1 MKWVT
6 WEHVGVDRMACSWLI
21 KRWIDAEAEF
31 SFIPIDQN
39 SLPEDKEP
47 FDIPGV
53 RLSHRRGHCTFHT
66 MLHEY
71 QIKDPILDQM
81 AKIID
86 EADTI
91 QEAFLEPIAPG
102 LDFICDGI
110 RLTSPDD
117 TTALERG
124 SLIFEAI
131 YSQLSLNRS

>member
-6 WEHVGVDRMACSWLI
+6 WENVGVDRMACAWLI
-21 KRWIDAEAEF
+21 KRCIDTEAEF
-31 SFIPIDQN
+31 FFIPIGQKP
-39 SLPEDKEP
+39 LLEGKEP

-53 RLSHRRGHCTFHT
+53 RLSHQSGHCTFHT
-66 MLHEY
+66 MLQEY
-71 QIKDPILDQM
+71 QIKDPILGQM

-110 RLTSPDD
+110 RLTSSDD
-117 TTALERG
+117 IIALDRG
-124 SLIFEAI
+124 SLIFEAL
-131 YSQLSLNRS
+131 YAQLSLNKG